1 MGEENLPND
10 EQKNLMRE
18 ENLPIVERNWFAH
31 EQNSLI
37 DERKQLMGEEN
48 RFIAGSAAVIGD
60 NRRMAIDEIT
70 PRQARERQLRGAV
83 LVDVRE
89 AHERSTGQAEGSLG
103 IARATLE
110 ADPDSHLPG
119 RDADLLLI
127 CQGGARSMQAA
138 LALQAAGYAHLASVA
153 GGTSRWIAEELPVVE
168 HESEPDRQD
177 FNERY
182 SRHLLLPEVGE
193 TGQLKLQAARV
204 LLVGAGG
211 LGSPAAFYLA
221 AAGVGQLRIADDDVV
236 ERSNLQRQILHT
248 DARIG
253 EAKVASAQTALSALN
268 PRTRI
273 EAIAE
278 RATSANIERLLDGV
292 DVVVD
297 GADNF
302 PVRYLLND
310 ACVKL
315 QKPLVYGA
323 VQRFEGQVSVFDAGR
338 QRGHAPCYRCLFP
351 EPPAPE
357 FAPNCAE
364 AGVLGVLPGVI
375 GLLQATE
382 AIKLLLGIGEPLTGR
397 LLHFDA
403 LAMRF
408 REMRLRPDPECVVC
422 AHGLPFP
429 GYADYPH
436 FCGVG

>member
-1 MGEENLPND
+1 M
-10 EQKNLMRE
+10 
-18 ENLPIVERNWFAH
+18 
-31 EQNSLI
+31 
-37 DERKQLMGEEN
+37 
-48 RFIAGSAAVIGD
+48 GD
-60 NRRMAIDEIT
+60 NQRMAIDEIS

-89 AHERSTGQAEGSLG
+89 AHERAGGQAEGALG
-103 IARATLE
+103 IAREALQ
-110 ADPDSHLPG
+110 ADPGGHLPD
-119 RDADLLLI
+119 RDTEVLLI

-138 LALQAAGYAHLASVA
+138 LALQAAGYARLASVA
-153 GGTSRWIAEELPVVE
+153 GGTARWVAEQLPVIRPE
-168 HESEPDRQD
+168 LDADRID

-193 TGQLKLQAARV
+193 AGQLKLQAARV
-204 LLVGAGG
+204 LMVGAGG

-236 ERSNLQRQILHT
+236 DRSNLQRQILHT

-253 EAKVASAQTALSALN
+253 ESKVASAQATLSALN

-273 EAIAE
+273 EAVAE
-278 RATSANIERLLDGV
+278 RVTSDNIERLLDGV
-292 DVVVD
+292 DLVVD

-302 PVRYLLND
+302 PARYLLND

-315 QKPLVYGA
+315 GKPLVYGA

-338 QRGHAPCYRCLFP
+338 QRGQAPCYRCLFP

-375 GLLQATE
+375 GLLQANE

-408 REMRLRPDPECVVC
+408 REIRLRPDPDCVVC
-422 AHGLPFP
+422 SPGGTFP
-429 GYADYPH
+429 GYIDYRR
-436 FCGVG
+436 FCGVDAA